1 MSRKYK
7 FRDNSQLYF
16 VSFATV
22 NWIDVFIR
30 NEYKE
35 VLLDSLRF
43 CQLNKDLELYAWCI
57 MTSHVHL
64 IIGSRG
70 TPMEYIMRDFKS
82 FTSTKLKK
90 VIKGNPVES
99 RREWMV
105 WMFERAG
112 KYNSNNKDWQ
122 FWQQDSHPIE
132 LYDRKIMEQK
142 LDYLHNNPVEAG
154 FVSSPTDWIWSS
166 ARNYAGEKGLIDI
179 ILLE

>member
-1 MSRKYK
+1 LSRRYK

-16 VSFATV
+16 VSFAV
-22 NWIDVFIR
+22 INWIDVFIR
-30 NEYKE
+30 DEYRE

-43 CQLNKDLELYAWCI
+43 CQLKKDLELYAWCI

-82 FTSTKLKK
+82 FTSRKMREAITE
-90 VIKGNPVES
+90 NSTES
-99 RREWMV
+99 RREWML
-105 WMFERAG
+105 WMMERAG
-112 KYNSNNKDWQ
+112 KYNTNNKDYQ
-122 FWQQDSHPIE
+122 FWQQHNKPIE
-132 LYDRKIMEQK
+132 LYDRKIMDQK

-154 FVSSPTDWIWSS
+154 FVSHPEDWVYSS
-166 ARNYAGEKGLIDI
+166 ARDYAGEKGLIDI

>member
-7 FRDNSQLYF
+7 FRDNSQLNF

-30 NEYKE
+30 NEYKD

-43 CQLNKDLELYAWCI
+43 CQLRKDLELYAWCI

-82 FTSTKLKK
+82 FTSTTLRKAISENL
-90 VIKGNPVES
+90 IES
-99 RREWMV
+99 RREWML

-112 KYNSNNKDWQ
+112 KYNINNKDWQ
-122 FWQQDSHPIE
+122 FWQQHNNPIE

-154 FVSSPTDWIWSS
+154 FVSSPTDWIYSS
-166 ARNYAGEKGLIDI
+166 REIMPGKRD
-179 ILLE
+179 

>member
-43 CQLNKDLELYAWCI
+43 CQIKKDLELYAWCI

-64 IIGSRG
+64 IIGSCG
-70 TPMEYIMRDFKS
+70 IPMEYIMRDFKS
-82 FTSTKLKK
+82 FTSTTLRKA
-90 VIKGNPVES
+90 ISENPVES
-99 RREWMV
+99 RREWMI

-112 KYNSNNKDWQ
+112 RYNSNNKDWQ
-122 FWQQDSHPIE
+122 FWQQHNNPIE

-142 LDYLHNNPVEAG
+142 IRLP
-154 FVSSPTDWIWSS
+154 S
-166 ARNYAGEKGLIDI
+166 
-179 ILLE
+179 